1 MIKKEIMFGGRPLS
15 IETGRMAKQANGSVF
30 IQYGETA
37 VLVTATAI
45 LDTEVAQDFFP
56 LQCEYKEKAYASGKF
71 PGGFIKRE
79 SRPGEDAIL
88 TARLM
93 DRPIRPMFEEGFM
106 SDTQIIATLMSSDL
120 ENPGDVLAILGSS
133 CALLIS
139 DIPFHEAIA
148 GVRVGKIGEDFII
161 NPTFEQI
168 ENSDLEIVVA
178 GTAESVVMVE
188 GELKEISEEIL
199 LDAIEYAH
207 EEIKKLID
215 LQMELF
221 NEIKPVKV
229 EVTKSEHPEELVKLV
244 TEETEPKLAEW
255 LELGRVSKKSR
266 ENAVKAFVK
275 KLVKETEEEYPD
287 SAGIIWE
294 TVDDLQKADMRK
306 LIAEKKER
314 LDGRSLDQIRP
325 ITCEIDVLSRAHGSA
340 LFTRGETQTLGTT
353 TLGTKRDEQIV
364 DNVGQEEFSKNFY
377 LHYNFPPFCVGE
389 VGRLFGP
396 KRREVGHGNLAERAL
411 KHFVPQEDDFPYTIR
426 IVSEVL
432 ESNGSSSMASVC
444 SGSLSMMAAGVPI
457 KKTIAGIAMGMIKTD
472 DGAYVLSDIQ
482 GAEDHFGDMDFK
494 VTGSRDGLTAIQM
507 DLKVKGISTDI
518 MRTALEQARK
528 GRIYIIDIMEKA
540 IGESRSDISKHAPKI
555 VSLMI
560 DPEKIG
566 KIIGPG
572 GKNIKALQEKTETV
586 VEIEDDGR
594 VTISAPNTNSAEEAK
609 EIIKKTLE
617 EPEKG
622 KIYEN
627 CTITRLE
634 SYGAFVE
641 FLPGTEGLLHISE
654 LEWTR
659 TKDIHEKLSVGD
671 TITVKLQDITAPG
684 KFELS
689 RKALLPKPEGYEEPK
704 RSSDRRDNRSNRG
717 RDSRGRN
724 NRDRNRR

>member
-1 MIKKEIMFGGRPLS
+1 MFGGRPLS

>member
-37 VLVTATAI
+37 VLVAATAK

-139 DIPFHEAIA
+139 DIPFHEAVA

-199 LDAIEYAH
+199 LDAIEFAH

-229 EVTKSEHPEELVKLV
+229 AVTKSEHPEELVKLV
-244 TEETEPKLAEW
+244 TEKTEPKLAEW

-275 KLVKETEEEYPD
+275 ELVKETEEEYPD

-411 KHFVPQEDDFPYTIR
+411 KYFVPQEDDFPYTIR

-528 GRIYIIDIMEKA
+528 GRIHIIEIMEKA
-540 IGESRSDISKHAPKI
+540 IDAARSDISKHAPKI

-594 VTISAPNTNSAEEAK
+594 VTISAPNTDSAEEAK

-627 CTITRLE
+627 CTVTRLE